1 MAEIAYSGQIPAARM
16 QQVVAHCHF
25 AQGDAL
31 FMAEQIPA
39 HFITSKQERDNLL
52 QFTHFNSDLSC
63 AEYTSGRI
71 FQEDRELRWEKQG
84 DDTLRVVYIGSAEHE
99 GELRDDQLQ
108 PYHAF
113 NELKKQSEPT
123 YYYLFGERLRHKD
136 SNRSDKALL
145 AGDFAVLRIPRTLS
159 YPVPPDNKRYARLAV
174 CEYLEAGR
182 VALFRFQRLETW
194 SGKE

>member
-1 MAEIAYSGQIPAARM
+1 MAEIAYSGRVSAARM

-31 FMAEQIPA
+31 FMAEQLPT
-39 HFITSKQERDNLL
+39 HFITSKQERENLL
-52 QFTHFNSDLSC
+52 QFTHFNSELSC
-63 AEYTSGRI
+63 AAYTSGRI

-84 DDTLRVVYIGSAEHE
+84 NDTLRVVYIGPDENE

-108 PYHAF
+108 RYAAF
-113 NELKKQSEPT
+113 NALKKQSEPT

-136 SNRSDKALL
+136 SNQSDRPQL
-145 AGDFAVLRIPRTLS
+145 AGDFAVLRIPRTLR

-182 VALFRFQRLETW
+182 LALFRFQRLETW

>member
-1 MAEIAYSGQIPAARM
+1 MAEIAYSGRVPADRM

-25 AQGDAL
+25 AQGEAL

-39 HFITSKQERDNLL
+39 HFITSKQERESLL

-63 AEYTSGRI
+63 TEYTSGRI

-84 DDTLRVVYIGSAEHE
+84 NDTLRVVYIGPAENE

-108 PYHAF
+108 SYASF

-136 SNRSDKALL
+136 SNQPDKAPLP
-145 AGDFAVLRIPRTLS
+145 GDFAVLRIPRTLR
-159 YPVPPDNKRYARLAV
+159 YPVPHDNNRYARLAV